1 MLGYRGGV
9 SEHQRVIRS
18 SWTKRR
24 IEGAVMRLKKS
35 KRKFKEVPVRKLRW
49 TCGTGALKFR
59 TTKDLK
65 ACSTIIGQEKAVKAL
80 RLGLDIEGVGYNVFV
95 TGAVG
100 TGRTTSVK
108 CLLEDVGKKERI
120 PDDKCYVNNFSNPDM
135 PRLITLPPGKGKA
148 FKKDMDELV
157 RDLRKSIPLIFESES
172 YQDRRDKLV
181 EKYRDIE
188 KNLVSGFEEK
198 VKKQGFVLVQVKV
211 GPFSK
216 PEIAPLLDDKPVSME
231 HLKEL
236 VDKGKFSKEEV
247 ERIAEKRNELNEE
260 LGDIFRETRNI
271 EKKARDELLELD
283 TAAAAPFVKQN
294 IEELKSKYEKKEVR
308 EYLDEVQSAILGN
321 LDAFKGAPK
330 ETPSPAPG
338 PLVPE
343 RDPFLDYRVNV
354 LVDNSETKGAPIIFE
369 TSPSYK
375 NLFGTVEK
383 SLYGSGQWGTDFTR
397 IKAGS
402 ILTAD
407 GGYLV
412 LNALDT
418 LIQPG
423 VWQALKRTLR
433 NRSVEIETYDPFYL
447 FTVSALKPEPVS
459 VDLKVVMIGD
469 PFIYHLLYER
479 DEDFKK
485 IFKVRADFDWEMR
498 LNKKAVKQYAS
509 LIAKVCEDEKL
520 QSFDKSGVAAVVE
533 YGARLAGRQNKL
545 STRFN
550 DVSDVY
556 RTIQHKSRY

>member
-1 MLGYRGGV
+1 MKLR
-9 SEHQRVIRS
+9 
-18 SWTKRR
+18 
-24 IEGAVMRLKKS
+24 KS
-35 KRKFKEVPVRKLRW
+35 KKKFRGVPVNKLRW

-59 TTKDLK
+59 STSDLK
-65 ACSTIIGQEKAVKAL
+65 ACSSIIGQEKAVKAL

-108 CLLEDVGKKERI
+108 CLLEEVGKKERI
-120 PDDKCYVNNFSNPDM
+120 PDDKCYVNNFSNPDL
-135 PRLITLPPGKGKA
+135 PRLMTLPPGKGKV
-148 FKKDMDELV
+148 FRKDMDELV
-157 RDLRKSIPLIFESES
+157 SELTKSIPLIFESES
-172 YQDRRDKLV
+172 YHDKRNKLV
-181 EKYRDIE
+181 EKYREIE

-198 VKKQGFVLVQVKV
+198 VKEQGFILVQVKV

-216 PEIAPLLDDKPVSME
+216 PEIAPLIDEKPVSME
-231 HLKEL
+231 HLGGL
-236 VDKGKFSKEEV
+236 VDKGEFSREELR
-247 ERIAEKRNELNEE
+247 RITRKRNELNEE

-271 EKKARDELLELD
+271 EKKAREELLELD
-283 TAAAAPFVKQN
+283 TAAAAPFIRQN
-294 IEELKSKYEKKEVR
+294 IEELKKKYDKKEVH
-308 EYLDEVQSAILGN
+308 EYLEEVESAILN
-321 LDAFKGAPK
+321 DLDSFKSRP
-330 ETPSPAPG
+330 EQNPSPVPG
-338 PLVPE
+338 LPVPE
-343 RDPFLDYRVNV
+343 RDPLLDYRVNV
-354 LVDNSETKGAPIIFE
+354 LVDNGDTKGAPIIFE

-375 NLFGTVEK
+375 NLFGTIEK
-383 SLYGSGQWGTDFTR
+383 SLYGSGQWGTDFTK

-402 ILTAD
+402 ILAAD

-447 FTVSALKPEPVS
+447 FNVSALKPEPIK

-469 PFIYHLLYER
+469 PFIYYLLYER

-498 LNKKAVKQYAS
+498 LDKKAVSQYAS

-520 QSFDKSGVAAVVE
+520 EPFHRSGVAAVVE
-533 YGARLAGRQNKL
+533 
-545 STRFN
+545 
-550 DVSDVY
+550 
-556 RTIQHKSRY
+556 